1 VADRNRKTI
10 PPRPPERGRRGAIHL
25 FLFLSLF
32 LISACAPSTPAGRTA
47 DDQDLTRDLLWE
59 FRKDPRFADVRVT
72 CYDRTITLAGTVADR
87 AAQDEALRLATQKA
101 HAGAKIVNSL
111 VLRRR

>member
-1 VADRNRKTI
+1 MDRDKAS
-10 PPRPPERGRRGAIHL
+10 RGFLL
-25 FLFLSLF
+25 FLFLSLSLF
-32 LISACAPSTPAGRTA
+32 SACSPSTPATRTA

-72 CYDRTITLAGTVADR
+72 CYDRTVTLAGTVSDR

-101 HAGAKIVNSL
+101 PVGTKIVNTL
-111 VLRRR
+111 ILRRR